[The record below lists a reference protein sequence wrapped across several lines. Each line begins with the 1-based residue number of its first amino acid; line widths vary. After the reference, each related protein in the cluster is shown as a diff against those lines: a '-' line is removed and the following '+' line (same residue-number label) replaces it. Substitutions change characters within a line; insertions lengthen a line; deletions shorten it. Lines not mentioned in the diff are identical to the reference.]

1 MNVLILGGGP
11 AGLYFGLLLKK
22 ADPTHDI
29 TVIERNPAGAT
40 YGWGVV
46 FSDRT
51 LASFR
56 EADPKTYRQITDTFV
71 LWEAID
77 VYYRD
82 EIIRIGGNVFAG
94 MSRRVLLNILQQR
107 CRELGVRLI
116 FEADITDL
124 AQLSGVA
131 GADDFDLVVAADGV
145 NSLTRKTYAYIFK
158 PDLDIGK
165 SKFIWF
171 GTTKIFDAFTFIF
184 RENEHGLFQVHAYP
198 FDGTTGT
205 FIVECA
211 EEVWRRAGLDQAS
224 EADSIAYCEK
234 LFAPELG
241 GARLLS
247 NRSLWVN
254 FVTVKNK
261 TWRHGHIVLL
271 GDAAHTAHF
280 SIGSGTKLA
289 MEDAIA
295 LANMFEQ
302 HREVPVALNEY
313 ELERRP
319 RVETLQAAAQE
330 SQTYFETI
338 RRTLD
343 LEPLQFT
350 FHLMSRSGRLGYN
363 NLRQR
368 DPHFSEAVDRW
379 FAPPPSTPPP
389 LRGGKGGGRLIAPPP
404 LFNPYKLRELTLV
417 NRLVLSPAPGYS
429 ASDGLPDDTHAAQL
443 GRLAL
448 GGAGLVMTEPAAV
461 SSTGRITP
469 GDVGMY
475 QPEHVAAWKRI
486 TDFIHTNSAA
496 KVGLQLNHAGRRG
509 STRPRSQGLDR
520 PLRAGNWPLLA
531 ASALPYTRRSQI
543 PKVMERAD
551 REQVCHDFVQAAR
564 MAGEAG
570 FDLLQLHFGL
580 GYLLAG
586 FLSPL
591 TNQRNDD
598 YGGSLENR
606 LRFPLELFAAVRAVW
621 PEDKPLAVA
630 LNVTDYVAGG
640 FDQDEAVT
648 VAQTLRAHGC
658 DLIEILAGQT
668 TPEANPPYHPG
679 FLTPLSDW
687 VRSRAGIA
695 TMVGGYLTLT
705 DEVNTILAAGRADLC
720 IMHPLA
726 LDD

>member
-22 ADPTHDI
+22 ADPAHNI

-46 FSDRT
+46 FSGQT
-51 LASFR
+51 LTSFR

-71 LWEAID
+71 LWETID

-82 EIIRIGGNVFAG
+82 ETIRIGGNVFAG
-94 MSRRVLLNILQQR
+94 LSRRVLLNILQER

-124 AQLSGVA
+124 AQLPGVA

-145 NSLTRKTYAYIFK
+145 NSLTRKTYAHIFK

-211 EEVWRRAGLDQAS
+211 EEVWRRAGLDQAG

-234 LFAPELG
+234 LFAPELS

-302 HREVPVALNEY
+302 HREVTVALNEY

-319 RVETLQAAAQE
+319 RVEALQAAALE
-330 SQTYFETI
+330 SQAYFETI

-379 FAPPPSTPPP
+379 FASPPSTPPP

-417 NRLVLSPAPGYS
+417 NRLVLTPAPDYS
-429 ASDGLPDDTHAAQL
+429 ANDGLPNETHAAQL
-443 GRLAL
+443 DRLAL
-448 GGAGLVMTEPAAV
+448 GGAGLVLTEPAAA
-461 SSTGRITP
+461 SPTGRITP

-475 QPEHVAAWKRI
+475 RPEHVAAWKRI
-486 TDFIHTNSAA
+486 TDFIHANSTA
-496 KVGLQLNHAGRRG
+496 KVGLPLNHAGRRG

-531 ASALPYTRRSQI
+531 ASALPYTRYSQI
-543 PKVMERAD
+543 PKAMDHAD
-551 REQVCHDFVQAAR
+551 MEQVCHDFAQAAR

-570 FDLLQLHFGL
+570 FDLLQLHFGH

-591 TNQRNDD
+591 TNQRDD
-598 YGGSLENR
+598 EYGGSLENR

-630 LNVTDYVAGG
+630 LNVTDFVAGG

-668 TPEANPPYHPG
+668 TPESNPPYQPG

-687 VRSRAGIA
+687 VRSKAGIA
-695 TMVGGYLTLT
+695 TMVGGNLTLT

-720 IMHPLA
+720 VMHPLA

>member
-22 ADPTHDI
+22 ADPAHKI

-51 LASFR
+51 LTSFR
-56 EADPKTYRQITDTFV
+56 EADPKTYQQITDTFV

-77 VYYRD
+77 VHYRD
-82 EIIRIGGNVFAG
+82 KIIRIGGNVFAG
-94 MSRRVLLNILQQR
+94 MSRRVLLNILQER

-116 FEADITDL
+116 FETDITDL
-124 AQLSGVA
+124 AQLSDVA
-131 GADDFDLVVAADGV
+131 GADNFDLVVAADGV
-145 NSLTRKTYAYIFK
+145 NSLTRKTYAHVFK

-165 SKFIWF
+165 SKFVWF

-205 FIVECA
+205 FIVECE

-234 LFAPELG
+234 LFAPELAG
-241 GARLLS
+241 TRLLS

-261 TWRHGHIVLL
+261 TWRHGNIVLL

-280 SIGSGTKLA
+280 SIGSGTRLA

-295 LANMFEQ
+295 LAHMFEQ

-319 RVETLQAAAQE
+319 RVEALQAAAQE
-330 SQTYFETI
+330 SRTYFETI

-368 DPHFSEAVDRW
+368 DPHFSEVVDRW
-379 FAPPPSTPPP
+379 FATQPAAGPP
-389 LRGGKGGGRLIAPPP
+389 LARGRLIAPPP
-404 LFNPYKLRELTLV
+404 LFNPYKLRELTVV
-417 NRLVLSPAPGYS
+417 NRLVLTPTPSYS
-429 ASDGLPDDTHAAQL
+429 ASDGLPNDTQAAQL
-443 GRLAL
+443 DRLAL
-448 GGAGLVMTEPAAV
+448 GGAGLVLTEPVAV
-461 SSTGRITP
+461 SPTGRITP
-469 GDVGMY
+469 GDAGLY
-475 QPEHVAAWKRI
+475 HPDHVHAWQQI
-486 TDFIHTNSAA
+486 TDFIHANSTAR
-496 KVGLQLNHAGRRG
+496 VGLLLNNAGRRG
-509 STRPRSQGLDR
+509 STRPRSEGLDR
-520 PLRAGNWPLLA
+520 PLRTGNWPLLA
-531 ASALPYTRRSQI
+531 ASSLPYTKHSQV
-543 PKVMERAD
+543 PKAMDRAD
-551 REQVCHDFVQAAR
+551 MEQVCQDFVRAAC

-570 FDLLQLHFGL
+570 FDLLQLHFGH

-591 TNQRNDD
+591 TNQRDDD

-606 LRFPLELFAAVRAVW
+606 LRFPLALFDAVRAVW
-621 PEDKPLAVA
+621 PDNKPLAVA
-630 LNVTDYVAGG
+630 LNVTDYIEGG
-640 FDQDEAVT
+640 FDRDEAVI
-648 VAQTLRAHGC
+648 VAQMLRSHGC

-668 TPEANPPYHPG
+668 TPEANPAYQPG

-687 VRSRAGIA
+687 VRSKAGIA
-695 TMVGGYLTLT
+695 TMVGGNLTLT

-720 IMHPLA
+720 IMHPVG

>member
-22 ADPTHDI
+22 ADPARKI

-51 LASFR
+51 LTSFR
-56 EADPKTYRQITDTFV
+56 EADPKTYQQITDTFV

-77 VYYRD
+77 VHYRD
-82 EIIRIGGNVFAG
+82 KIIRIGGNVFAG
-94 MSRRVLLNILQQR
+94 MSRRMLLNILQER

-124 AQLSGVA
+124 TQLAGVA
-131 GADDFDLVVAADGV
+131 GEDNFDLVVAADGV
-145 NSLTRKTYAYIFK
+145 NSLTRKSYAHVFK

-205 FIVECA
+205 FIVECE

-234 LFAPELG
+234 LFAPELA

-280 SIGSGTKLA
+280 SIGSGTRLA

-302 HREVPVALNEY
+302 HRDVPVALNEY

-319 RVETLQAAAQE
+319 RVEALQAAAQE

-379 FAPPPSTPPP
+379 FTTRPAAGPP
-389 LRGGKGGGRLIAPPP
+389 LARGRLIAPPP
-404 LFNPYKLRELTLV
+404 LFNPFKLRELTLV
-417 NRLVLSPAPGYS
+417 NRLVLTPTPGYS
-429 ASDGLPDDTHAAQL
+429 ASDGLPNDTHAAQL
-443 GRLAL
+443 DRLAL
-448 GGAGLVMTEPAAV
+448 GGAGLVLTEPVAV
-461 SSTGRITP
+461 SPTGRITSS
-469 GDVGMY
+469 DVGLY
-475 QPEHVAAWKRI
+475 HPDHIPAWKHI
-486 TDFIHTNSAA
+486 TNFIHANSTA
-496 KVGLQLNHAGRRG
+496 KVGVLLNHAGRRS
-509 STRPRSQGLDR
+509 STRPRSEGLDR
-520 PLRAGNWPLLA
+520 PLRTGNWPLLA
-531 ASALPYTRRSQI
+531 ASPIPYTKHSQV
-543 PKVMERAD
+543 PQAMDQTAMD
-551 REQVCHDFVQAAR
+551 QVCQDFVRAAR

-570 FDLLQLHFGL
+570 FDLLQLHFGH

-591 TNQRNDD
+591 TNQRDDD

-606 LRFPLELFAAVRAVW
+606 LRFPLELFDAVRAVW
-621 PEDKPLAVA
+621 PDNKPLAVA
-630 LNVTDYVAGG
+630 LNATDYAAGG
-640 FDQDEAVT
+640 FDQDEAVV
-648 VAQTLRAHGC
+648 VAQKLRSHGC

-668 TPEANPPYHPG
+668 TPEANPAYQPG

-687 VRSRAGIA
+687 VRSKAGIA
-695 TMVGGYLTLT
+695 TMVGGNLTLT

-720 IMHPLA
+720 IMHPLG

>member
-22 ADPTHDI
+22 ADPAHNI

-46 FSDRT
+46 FSGQT
-51 LASFR
+51 LTSFR

-71 LWEAID
+71 LWETID

-82 EIIRIGGNVFAG
+82 ETIRIGGNVFAG
-94 MSRRVLLNILQQR
+94 LSRRVLLNILQER

-124 AQLSGVA
+124 AQLPGVA

-145 NSLTRKTYAYIFK
+145 NSLTRKTYAHIFK

-211 EEVWRRAGLDQAS
+211 EEVWRRAGLDQAG

-234 LFAPELG
+234 LFAPELS

-302 HREVPVALNEY
+302 HREVTVALNEY

-319 RVETLQAAAQE
+319 RVEALQAAALE
-330 SQTYFETI
+330 SQAYFETI

-379 FAPPPSTPPP
+379 FASPPSTPPP
-389 LRGGKGGGRLIAPPP
+389 LRGGKGG
-404 LFNPYKLRELTLV
+404 V
-417 NRLVLSPAPGYS
+417 
-429 ASDGLPDDTHAAQL
+429 D
-443 GRLAL
+443 
-448 GGAGLVMTEPAAV
+448 
-461 SSTGRITP
+461 
-469 GDVGMY
+469 
-475 QPEHVAAWKRI
+475 
-486 TDFIHTNSAA
+486 
-496 KVGLQLNHAGRRG
+496 
-509 STRPRSQGLDR
+509 
-520 PLRAGNWPLLA
+520 
-531 ASALPYTRRSQI
+531 
-543 PKVMERAD
+543 
-551 REQVCHDFVQAAR
+551 
-564 MAGEAG
+564 
-570 FDLLQLHFGL
+570 
-580 GYLLAG
+580 
-586 FLSPL
+586 
-591 TNQRNDD
+591 
-598 YGGSLENR
+598 
-606 LRFPLELFAAVRAVW
+606 
-621 PEDKPLAVA
+621 
-630 LNVTDYVAGG
+630 
-640 FDQDEAVT
+640 
-648 VAQTLRAHGC
+648 
-658 DLIEILAGQT
+658 
-668 TPEANPPYHPG
+668 
-679 FLTPLSDW
+679 
-687 VRSRAGIA
+687 
-695 TMVGGYLTLT
+695 
-705 DEVNTILAAGRADLC
+705 
-720 IMHPLA
+720 
-726 LDD
+726 